1 MARTKPT
8 KLRRTSSMERCIA
21 DAEDFIHPNKSKRIT
36 KTKTMARTLE
46 EGRNMLSPKKSTKP
60 KKIAGRPKTRKVPKR
75 PTRLAV
81 RALPALPG
89 APAPVAIPASTGS
102 AIIRTKSIDRKPQ
115 PSKATIFKTSS
126 RDNLPLP
133 AFGFIDVCFC
143 VDATGSMTS

>member
-1 MARTKPT
+1 
-8 KLRRTSSMERCIA
+8 MERCIA
-21 DAEDFIHPNKSKRIT
+21 DAEDFIHPRKNKRIT

-46 EGRNMLSPKKSTKP
+46 EGRNILSPKKATKP
-60 KKIAGRPKTRKVPKR
+60 KKIARRLKTKRIPAR
-75 PTRLAV
+75 PTRPAIP
-81 RALPALPG
+81 ALPALPG
-89 APAPVAIPASTGS
+89 APAPVAVPASTGS
-102 AIIRTKSIDRKPQ
+102 AIIPKKSLDRKPM